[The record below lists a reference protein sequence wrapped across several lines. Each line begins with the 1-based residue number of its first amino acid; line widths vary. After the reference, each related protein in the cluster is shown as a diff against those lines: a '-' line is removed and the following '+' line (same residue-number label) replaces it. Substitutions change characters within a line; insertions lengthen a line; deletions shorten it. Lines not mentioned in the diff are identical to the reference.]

1 MGVFDSAHLQHQ
13 NTLKTLKLMEK
24 SYAQQ
29 FKEDYLTINPHA
41 PAADILAAWR
51 EREREERAQEREER
65 AQERERERE
74 ERAQERERER
84 EERALAL
91 LNDPNAT
98 NDAKD
103 VARQILTGEDARN
116 ALILS
121 LKCTLY
127 FGYFICIALLCQA
140 GSEAGKCCILSHT
153 VYLLSFTALT

>member
-1 MGVFDSAHLQHQ
+1 
-13 NTLKTLKLMEK
+13 MEK

-51 EREREERAQEREER
+51 EREERAHAH
-65 AQERERERE
+65 AQK
-74 ERAQERERER
+74 RER

-127 FGYFICIALLCQA
+127 SVISY
-140 GSEAGKCCILSHT
+140 
-153 VYLLSFTALT
+153 VLLSCVKQVPRPVSVVSYLMQFIFCRLPL